1 MTTNTTT
8 RLIDLTK
15 FIEYVAWKAEQQFF
29 FTNES
34 FPVDI
39 IRVSQIVRAAF
50 IDSIGQ
56 YNPNL
61 GIPSGFAETV
71 VTRNLRALRTISEVF
86 SPIVGLDHFE
96 EWIDTHVYIPL
107 ERELQLITNG
117 MSVMSCV
124 THPGTCIYIIGL
136 SS

>member
-8 RLIDLTK
+8 RVIDLTK

-29 FTNES
+29 STKHS

-39 IRVSQIVRAAF
+39 IRISQIVRAAF

-56 YNPNL
+56 YNINL
-61 GIPSGFAETV
+61 GIPRGFAESV
-71 VTRNLRALRTISEVF
+71 VSRNLNSLRTISDVF
-86 SPIVGLDHFE
+86 GPIVGLDRFE
-96 EWIDTHVYIPL
+96 EWIDAHIYIPL
-107 ERELQLITNG
+107 EHELQMITEG
-117 MSVMSCV
+117 MNVISCV
-124 THPGTCIYIIGL
+124 SHPSTCIYIIGL